1 MSGVPPGVGETKEKK
16 KKEWWQQW
24 WFIIG
29 AICVVLVVGG
39 LIWWRHHNS
48 KKGNEGPQP
57 DESAAFIGGAQ
68 QSDPSAPNT
77 NVSVTQ
83 ADNNLALTNRID
95 ARVHNAQQQ
104 IEMRNIRDRIGRSEG
119 EIDKLKGQVQR
130 IRTAV
135 EMRVGGG
142 WNR

>member
-1 MSGVPPGVGETKEKK
+1 MSGVPPGTGEQKEK

-24 WFIIG
+24 WFIVG

-39 LIWWRHHNS
+39 LIWWKYKSN
-48 KKGNEGPQP
+48 KAKEGGELQQP
-57 DESAAFIGGAQ
+57 GEFMGGA
-68 QSDPSAPNT
+68 DPSAPNT

-83 ADNNLALTNRID
+83 PDNNNLALTNRID
-95 ARVHNAQQQ
+95 AKVHNAQQQ

-119 EIDKLKGQVQR
+119 EIEKLKGQVQR